1 MTQCLLD
8 EECMSF
14 FKYKLIKKDS
24 KTKARVGVLST
35 PHGDIPTPIFMP
47 VGTRATVKTLS
58 NDELL
63 ELNTKIILGNTYHL
77 YVRPGDELIKKAGGL
92 HKFMNWHL
100 PILTDS
106 GGFQVFS
113 LTEKRTITED
123 GVHFRSHLDGA
134 KIFISPEKSIQIQQ
148 NLGSDIMMAFD
159 ECTPYPADY
168 EYVKNSMDRTLR
180 WLERCRNAQTTDN
193 QALFGIIQG
202 GMYKDLRAI
211 SAKETVKFDLPGY
224 AVGGLSVGEPPEV
237 MKEMLDVCTDY
248 MPEDKPRYNMGIG
261 SPDYLFESV
270 ERGIDMC
277 DCVLPT
283 RIARNGSAFTK
294 NGRINLKNA
303 KYFDDFTP
311 IDENCDCYACRNHTK
326 AYIRHLVTN
335 GEILGGRLLSIHNIR
350 FLLKLM
356 EDIRQA
362 IIDDNF
368 LEFKN
373 EFYKNFGY
381 LK

>member
-1 MTQCLLD
+1 
-8 EECMSF
+8 MSF

-113 LTEKRTITED
+113 LTEKRNITEE

-248 MPEDKPRYNMGIG
+248 MPEYKPRYNMGIG